1 MKKQQN
7 NPSKKRRA
15 TNGHNPIIEVPHRKA
30 GGIAKNPK
38 RRQLE
43 VHEQKSMEQLNE
55 AVERLRRQLML
66 NRRNRAGY
74 TAVIGQVITPE
85 IVIILRNAVKVF
97 PNEVA
102 DKTSKEFSTF
112 VRRMAVTC
120 HKCRC
125 VIPDDDEHKLADYPF
140 CPDCKVNT
148 YIKALERD

>member
-7 NPSKKRRA
+7 NPSKKRG
-15 TNGHNPIIEVPHRKA
+15 TDNGHNPVIEVPHRKA
-30 GGIAKNPK
+30 GGIVKNSK
-38 RRQLE
+38 RRQLSNS
-43 VHEQKSMEQLNE
+43 EQDYMRQLNE

-85 IVIILRNAVKVF
+85 IVIILRNVVKVF
-97 PNEVA
+97 PDEVV

-120 HKCRC
+120 HKCGRA
-125 VIPDDDEHKLADYPF
+125 ILDDIDHKFASYPF
-140 CPDCKVNT
+140 CPECKSDL
-148 YIKALERD
+148 IFGIFKKD